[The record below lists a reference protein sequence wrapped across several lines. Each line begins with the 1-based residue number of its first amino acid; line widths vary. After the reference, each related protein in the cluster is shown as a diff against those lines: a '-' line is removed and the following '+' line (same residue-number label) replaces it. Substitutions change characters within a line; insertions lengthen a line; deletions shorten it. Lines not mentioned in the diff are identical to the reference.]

1 MRAGFGRPQAT
12 MDPIPPRSLGS
23 IIEAFLIV
31 LATLGIIGWLFWRTL
46 KKSDEPVRNI
56 WKAVLTIF
64 LIFSAFKLTGPMLA
78 KGGYDA
84 VFGMLLCLP
93 ITIVIAILWAANI
106 AATVFSPLTSLF
118 DGGREE
124 AEPGPFYSVVE
135 SRLHQGRFAEA
146 ATEIRRQLTL
156 YPNDIRGRIMLAEI
170 QANKLGQPSAAEAT
184 LREILR
190 QPNLAAPGIA
200 SALNLLADV
209 HLKSRHD
216 PLAAREALEEIIAR
230 LPDTV
235 QAANAAERIG
245 HLPTVETMEAR
256 DTPASVELKA
266 GIRDLGLKHVALP
279 DPAETLD
286 RRLTALLDQ
295 VQAFPGNTETRA
307 ELVRMLAEDLADL
320 DSARAQISSAMAV
333 PHQSPR
339 QISRW
344 MNLLATIEIRQG
356 HNLDGA
362 RRALQRIVDQF
373 PDSAVAETAQQRMGG
388 LATELKGTGERREVH
403 LGIYEKDLGLKRK
416 LES

>member
-1 MRAGFGRPQAT
+1 

-31 LATLGIIGWLFWRTL
+31 LATIGIIGWLFWRTL
-46 KKSDEPVRNI
+46 RRSDEPLRLV
-56 WKAVLTIF
+56 WKGGLTFF
-64 LIFSAFKLTGPMLA
+64 LIFAGMKLTGPMLA

-84 VFGMLLCLP
+84 VFGMLLVLP
-93 ITIVIAILWAANI
+93 SAIIVAIVWAANI
-106 AATVFSPLTSLF
+106 AAFVFSPLTSLF

-124 AEPGPFYSVVE
+124 AEAGPFYSVVE

-170 QANKLGQPSAAEAT
+170 QADKLGQPSAAEAT
-184 LREILR
+184 LREILL
-190 QPNLAAPGIA
+190 QPKLAAPGIA
-200 SALNLLADV
+200 SALNLLADI
-209 HLKSRHD
+209 HLKSRRD

-230 LPDTV
+230 LPDTL

-256 DTPASVELKA
+256 DAPTHVELKV
-266 GIRDLGLKHVALP
+266 GIRDLGLKPVPLP

-295 VQAFPGNTETRA
+295 VQAFPGNTEARS
-307 ELVRMLAEDLADL
+307 ELVRMLAEDLADT
-320 DSARAQISSAMAV
+320 DSARAQINTAMAV

-356 HNLDGA
+356 HNLEGA
-362 RRALQRIVDQF
+362 RRALQRIIDQF
-373 PDSAVAETAQQRMGG
+373 PESAVAETAHQRMDG

-403 LGIYEKDLGLKRK
+403 LGTYEKDLGLKRK
-416 LES
+416 RDG